1 MEIISDENNS
11 EIKTL
16 ENNYRLNSNEFLAS
30 GKGSRC
36 EISSNG
42 VIWRLGSLSFAK
54 WLNDKEFWLHS
65 GSALYCSEDN
75 RTIVFSTRSSTAT
88 FSGEGTII
96 IETLENGGFK
106 FIPLEARGILT
117 TQNGKVQKV
126 KDGRMLLVLN
136 TPSYFGDSYD
146 LDLLL
151 LLKSSRLINA
161 YPTPLPTFDQIGLAI
176 YVQQLKLKGKFDALI
191 GDAPTNEKLEVWA
204 FGKNVPNG
212 STKLEPK
219 TKPKTS
225 GFWNRLFRKD

>member
-16 ENNYRLNSNEFLAS
+16 ESNHRLNSNEFLAS

-36 EISSNG
+36 EVSSNG

-75 RTIVFSTRSSTAT
+75 RTTVFSTRSSTAT
-88 FSGEGTII
+88 FSGKGTII
-96 IETLENGGFK
+96 IEALQNGGFK
-106 FIPLEARGILT
+106 FIPLEASGILS
-117 TQNGKVQKV
+117 TQIGKVQKV

-151 LLKSSRLINA
+151 LLKSTWIRC
-161 YPTPLPTFDQIGLAI
+161 
-176 YVQQLKLKGKFDALI
+176 LKRFLQYRFLNN
-191 GDAPTNEKLEVWA
+191 PW
-204 FGKNVPNG
+204 
-212 STKLEPK
+212 
-219 TKPKTS
+219 
-225 GFWNRLFRKD
+225 